1 MHIPDQESRGHIS
14 PTSSYFVILGILLV
28 LTIATVAASYV
39 NWGAILGGG
48 FALNITIAMIIAS
61 VKAYLVLMYFMHMK
75 YEDKLVWGYGIFYP
89 IILFAILLGFQILD
103 EPLRRVPPTPKVIL
117 EQAAGAQTAPA
128 AASINQANE
137 SAP

>member
-14 PTSSYFVILGILLV
+14 PTRSYFVILGILLV

-39 NWGAILGGG
+39 NWGALIGGG
-48 FALNITIAMIIAS
+48 FGLNITIAMIIAS

-103 EPLRRVPPTPKVIL
+103 APLRRVPPTPKVIQ
-117 EQAAGAQTAPA
+117 EQAAGAPA
-128 AASINQANE
+128 AASIGQANE